1 MLRRGNALV
10 GGVQT
15 VFLQAGPTDSD
26 EAVAFIH
33 GNPGFS
39 RDWEDL
45 LERVGAFCR
54 CVAPDMPGFGESEKP
69 ESFNYSV
76 GGYAQH
82 LGALLAKLGVR
93 RAHLVLHDFGGPWGL
108 AWALANSRAL
118 ASLTLINTGV
128 LPNYSWHY
136 LARIWRAPLLGE
148 MFMAGATRPGFRLLL
163 KHGNP
168 RGLPRP
174 FVDAMFDHFD
184 SGTKRAV
191 LRLYRATNNPGEIAE
206 NFRDAFRSW
215 TCPTLVIW
223 GAGDPYIPARYAE
236 QQRDFFPN
244 AQIHLLRE
252 SGHWPYADDPERVAA
267 IAVPFLSSA
276 ISGAIA
282 EAPTST
288 AVVGMREDRR

>member
-15 VFLQAGPTDSD
+15 VFLQAGPTDSE

-54 CVAPDMPGFGESEKP
+54 CVAPDMPGFGDSEKP
-69 ESFNYSV
+69 ESFNYSMD
-76 GGYAQH
+76 
-82 LGALLAKLGVR
+82 LGALFAKLGVR
-93 RAHLVLHDFGGPWGL
+93 KAHLVLHDFGGPWGL

-136 LARIWRAPLLGE
+136 LARIWRAPFLGE
-148 MFMAGATRPGFRLLL
+148 MFMAGARRPGFHLLL

-191 LRLYRATNNPGEIAE
+191 LRLYRATDNPGEMAE

-223 GAGDPYIPARYAE
+223 GAADPYIPARYAE
-236 QQRDFFPN
+236 RQRDFFPN

-252 SGHWPYADDPERVAA
+252 SGHWPYADDPERVAG
-267 IAVPFLSSA
+267 IAVPFLCSA
-276 ISGAIA
+276 TRGAIV
-282 EAPTST
+282 EAPTLRP
-288 AVVGMREDRR
+288 AMEVRKDRR